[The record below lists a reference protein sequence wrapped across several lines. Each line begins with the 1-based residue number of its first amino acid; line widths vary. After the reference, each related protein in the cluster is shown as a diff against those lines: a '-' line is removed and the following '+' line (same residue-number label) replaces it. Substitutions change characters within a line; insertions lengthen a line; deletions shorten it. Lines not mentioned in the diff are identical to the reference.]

1 MSHPPFDTYSK
12 DLFVTLLAPHGSAQS
27 DRRIPSDPQYAD
39 VYFVPAAGAVAA
51 SPHQGFVHRL
61 ASAGRAIFEMAH
73 QPPDLAEM
81 VSWQRKQFALWQSEQ
96 NAARRAKKPY
106 PPLPPV
112 LWGLS
117 SGPPEAAMASYRM
130 TPMDDTLWP
139 SGCYDAAP
147 DGTFRL
153 VVISQLPRSRDT
165 LLVRTLGRG
174 VTFEQAMEDLEAL
187 EPDAPE
193 HAVVGPFLA
202 SLFVQLQNDPTD
214 EAHAMISQSM
224 KIYEKLVRQWRN
236 EGRDEGRD
244 EGRKEGLHEGLR
256 DAILDVC
263 AARSLAL
270 TEAQRVKLAAETDP
284 AVLRRWHTRAVTA
297 ASAAELFADAG

>member
-1 MSHPPFDTYSK
+1 MSHSPFDTFSK
-12 DLFVTLLAPHGSAQS
+12 DLMVTLLAPHGSAQS

-39 VYFVPAAGAVAA
+39 VYFVPAAGVVAA
-51 SPHQGFVHRL
+51 APHHGFVHRL

-81 VSWQRKQFALWQSEQ
+81 ASWQRKQLALWQSEQ

-130 TPMDDTLWP
+130 TRMDDTLWP

-153 VVISQLPRSRDT
+153 VVISQLPRTRDT

-187 EPDAPE
+187 PPDASE

-202 SLFVQLQNDPTD
+202 SLFVQLQNDATD

-224 KIYEKLVRQWRN
+224 KIYEKLVRDIRKV
-236 EGRDEGRD
+236 ERK
-244 EGRKEGLHEGLR
+244 EGRKEGREEGLR
-256 DAILDVC
+256 DAIAEVC

-270 TEAQRVKLAAETDP
+270 TEAQRATLTAETD
-284 AVLRRWHTRAVTA
+284 ATALRRWLTRAATA
-297 ASAAELFADAG
+297 ASAAELFTDAG